1 MTWIALCPFHSPTLL
16 RWTPKPRGSSTRT
29 LGWEVAAALGA
40 PLSSRDSGLLS
51 GAPKLSS
58 VTSRRR
64 APWLLEGPEGE
75 EVTPTSGREPG
86 TDAPSPATR
95 SPAPKLDTG

>member
-1 MTWIALCPFHSPTLL
+1 MWITLCPFHSPTLP

-29 LGWEVAAALGA
+29 LGREVAPALGA

-58 VTSRRR
+58 VTSRSR
-64 APWLLEGPEGE
+64 ALWLLEGTEGE
-75 EVTPTSGREPG
+75 EVTPTSGHKPG
-86 TDAPSPATR
+86 IDTPSPATG
-95 SPAPKLDTG
+95 SPALKLDTG